1 MAFFGDTHRRLQTQ
15 SDRLSRASIY
25 ILDAI
30 HERPIKTHRNS
41 GLPMKGYLLTNSKW
55 WRYVGAGMSGVQ
67 LLLAFLEPSSHRQFH
82 LKPGE
87 EVYINSFRTRASIDT
102 MMLALSVECVVLAFF
117 LVDILITMC
126 SSGWRDFW

>member
-1 MAFFGDTHRRLQTQ
+1 
-15 SDRLSRASIY
+15 
-25 ILDAI
+25 
-30 HERPIKTHRNS
+30 
-41 GLPMKGYLLTNSKW
+41 MKGYLLTNSKW

-117 LVDILITMC
+117 LVDILITMY